1 MAQKR
6 RRKIGNIMSKT
17 KAILAGLLAGFVA
30 GILMT
35 TAMLLLATL
44 GVATPLV
51 IIGDRLSVFIP
62 PGPFLSLMGKV
73 GGYNHLKQL
82 GVGSTI
88 AGQLLVGAIVGAL
101 YALLS
106 LQVRERQ
113 RVGGDAIRES
123 RIGWSANPVLTISI
137 FVLLPIIVFA
147 IGLWPVLGASYIG
160 LPIQVARLV
169 TLIGFAVCVFLF
181 ERTLVTGLQFL
192 MRGTVRWGRRGD
204 TSQRDVP
211 TKEFTPTMGRRAF
224 VLGTVGLAVAGGGAA
239 LARKLYRAATFSYD
253 GTQYKGS
260 IVQPITPNDLFY
272 CVTKNV
278 IDPRVNIDLWHLEIS
293 GLVQNPA
300 TWRFQDLIGFKPTTQ
315 ETTRMCISNGL
326 DAGLISNAVWKGLP
340 LRDLVHQT
348 GVLSGAARVRLHGVD
363 NYTDTIPME
372 KAMESTTLLAYE
384 MNGVPLADRHGYPL
398 RAIVPGYFGEKN
410 VKWLTRVEVTDANA
424 KGFYEAQGWGPDFI
438 VPTRSRIDVPDDWV
452 FVSLSKLTAPIEVK
466 GIAFGGDRGI
476 SRVELSFDDGQTWG
490 DAEIY
495 YSGGNLAWSLWKA
508 PWTPAAPGD
517 YALVVRATDGEG
529 DVQEFEEDRGPFSG
543 VSGLHRINVRVTA

>member
-1 MAQKR
+1 MT
-6 RRKIGNIMSKT
+6 KT
-17 KAILAGLLAGFVA
+17 KAISAGLLAGFVA
-30 GILMT
+30 AVVMT
-35 TAMLLLATL
+35 TAMFLLATL

-88 AGQLLVGAIVGAL
+88 AGQLLMGAIGGAIF
-101 YALLS
+101 ALF
-106 LQVRERQ
+106 VRRTPG
-113 RVGGDAIRES
+113 RIPAI
-123 RIGWSANPVLTISI
+123 WTMSI
-137 FVLLPIIVFA
+137 FVLLPAVVFA
-147 IGLWPVLGASYIG
+147 IALWPVLGTSYIG

-169 TLIGFAVCVFLF
+169 TLIGFTLCVLLF
-181 ERTLVTGLQFL
+181 ERTLVTGFRFL
-192 MRGTVRWGRRGD
+192 TTEKVGKQD
-204 TSQRDVP
+204 Y
-211 TKEFTPTMGRRAF
+211 EFTPPIGRRAF
-224 VLGTVGLAVAGGGAA
+224 VLGTVGLAVAGGGVA

-260 IVQPITPNDLFY
+260 TVQPITPNELFY

-278 IDPRVNIDLWHLEIS
+278 VDPTVNIDLWHLEIG

-300 TWRFQDLIGFKPTTQ
+300 AWRFQDLVGFKPTTQ
-315 ETTRMCISNGL
+315 ETTLMCISNGL

-340 LRDLVHQT
+340 LRDLLDQA

-363 NYTDTIPME
+363 NYTDTIPLE

-384 MNGVPLADRHGYPL
+384 MNGAPLPDRHGYPL
-398 RAIVPGYFGEKN
+398 RVIVPGYFGEKN
-410 VKWLTRVEVTDANA
+410 VKWVTKIEVTDVKA
-424 KGFYEAQGWGPDFI
+424 KGFYEAQGWGPDFV
-438 VPTRSRIDVPDDWV
+438 VPIRSRIDVPDDWV

-476 SRVELSFDDGQTWG
+476 SRVELSFDDGQTWS

-508 PWTPAAPGD
+508 RWTPAAAGD
-517 YALVVRATDGEG
+517 YGLVVRATDGEG
-529 DVQEFEEDRGPFSG
+529 DVQEWEEDRGRFSG
-543 VSGLHRINVRVTA
+543 TSGLHRINVRLTA

>member
-1 MAQKR
+1 VTR
-6 RRKIGNIMSKT
+6 T

-30 GILMT
+30 AVVIT

-88 AGQLLVGAIVGAL
+88 VGQLVVGAIGGAIFGWF
-101 YALLS
+101 A
-106 LQVRERQ
+106 RRNPP
-113 RVGGDAIRES
+113 
-123 RIGWSANPVLTISI
+123 RILTVWTMLI
-137 FVLLPIIVFA
+137 FVLLPVVVFA
-147 IGLWPVLGASYIG
+147 IALWPVLGTSYIG

-169 TLIGFAVCVFLF
+169 TLIGFALCVLLF
-181 ERTLVTGLQFL
+181 ERTLVIGFGFL
-192 MRGTVRWGRRGD
+192 T
-204 TSQRDVP
+204 TQRTRKQDY
-211 TKEFTPTMGRRAF
+211 EFTPAIGRRAF
-224 VLGTVGLAVAGGGAA
+224 VLGTIGLAAAGGGAA

-278 IDPRVNIDLWHLEIS
+278 IDPRVNIDVWHLEIG
-293 GLVQNPA
+293 GLVQNAA
-300 TWRFQDLIGFKPTTQ
+300 TWRFQDLVGFKPTTQ
-315 ETTRMCISNGL
+315 ETTLMCISNGL

-340 LRDLVHQT
+340 LRDLLDQA

-363 NYTDTIPME
+363 NYTDTIPLE
-372 KAMESTTLLAYE
+372 KAMEPTTLLAYE
-384 MNGVPLADRHGYPL
+384 MNGAPLPDRHGYPL
-398 RAIVPGYFGEKN
+398 RVIVPGYFGEKN
-410 VKWLTRVEVTDANA
+410 VKWVTRVEVTDANA

-452 FVSLSKLTAPIEVK
+452 FLSLSKLTAPVEVK

-476 SRVELSFDDGQTWG
+476 SRVELSFDDGQTWS

-508 PWTPAAPGD
+508 HWMPATPGD
-517 YALVVRATDGEG
+517 YPLLVRATDGEG
-529 DVQEFEEDRGPFSG
+529 DVQEWEEDRGPFSG